1 MFFEIEL
8 CLSCFLHENDS
19 LDPAKSND
27 VEEDEQPV
35 SEETGFVTVVD
46 ANVVQD
52 SWDAGY
58 LPEILVLV
66 AFVLFEELRLFFF
79 LAGLDSWTQV
89 DFLTDSKTNN

>member
-8 CLSCFLHENDS
+8 CLSCFLHEHNS

-27 VEEDEQPV
+27 VEEDEQRE

-46 ANVVQD
+46 ANVVQN
-52 SWDAGY
+52 SGDAGY

-66 AFVLFEELRLFFF
+66 TLVLFEELRLFFS

-89 DFLTDSKTNN
+89 DFLTHSKTNN